1 MSRTAISRTV
11 ATTEIEAALIER
23 IASGDACAFDELYE
37 RMRRRVLGLA
47 FRVLRD
53 PAQAEEIAQEV
64 FLEVWQLAARFEA
77 AKGTGVS
84 WVLSKAHCKA
94 VDRVRSTSAR
104 TVRDRNAGLRN
115 LAETEDSIADLVE
128 LRIESERV
136 GRALKALPDTQREVI
151 TLSHLAGYSHTEVS
165 EILNIPI
172 GTVKTRIRSG
182 ISRLREELAA
192 AA

>member
-1 MSRTAISRTV
+1 MSRTAVSRTV
-11 ATTEIEAALIER
+11 AATEIEAALIER
-23 IASGDACAFDELYE
+23 IASGDACAFDELYD
-37 RMRRRVLGLA
+37 RMQRRVLGLA

-77 AKGTGVS
+77 AKGTGVA

-94 VDRVRSTSAR
+94 VDRVRSASAR
-104 TVRDRNAGLRN
+104 TVRDRDAGLRD
-115 LAETEDSIADLVE
+115 LAGAEDGIADIVE

-151 TLSHLAGYSHTEVS
+151 ALAHLAGYTHTEVS

>member
-1 MSRTAISRTV
+1 MSRTTV
-11 ATTEIEAALIER
+11 SPTATEIETALIER
-23 IASGDACAFDELYE
+23 VAAGDTCAFDELYD
-37 RMRRRVLGLA
+37 RMQRRVLGLA

-77 AKGTGVS
+77 AKGTGVA

-94 VDRVRSTSAR
+94 VDRVRSASAR
-104 TVRDRNAGLRN
+104 TVRDRDAGLRD
-115 LAETEDSIADLVE
+115 LAGAEDGIADIVE

-136 GRALKALPDTQREVI
+136 GQALKALPDTQREVI
-151 TLSHLAGYSHTEVS
+151 ALAHLAGYTHTEVS
-165 EILNIPI
+165 EILHIPI

-182 ISRLREELAA
+182 INRLREELAIA
-192 AA
+192 A